1 MNKRICI
8 FVWMLLAGPL
18 LPVHAQQSP
27 QKFSIGR
34 VEFTARS
41 DRLEIH
47 SPGQPPWVVDILPG
61 GKFWPPI
68 RSDERG
74 RFFIGNKVM
83 DTAEGTVRQVKSGAG
98 VLLSESVYVVPEDE
112 RQRFRIETPDR
123 HCTITLKTLGF
134 GRTNRKSATELLAHY
149 NIIFTA
155 SDKKLLGLETH
166 FDAAGGNAVSRRVT
180 GIDPFNCQV
189 LSRVNL
195 GDPDQLV
202 ELGWSRKGGWWI
214 VGSIEQTLLRSRDGT
229 HWKKV
234 PLSRDVYSMIGAYV
248 ASDKEIWLA
257 AGLGSRTDEDDP
269 MVLHSSD
276 GGRTWASLR
285 SNDAQSK
292 LIPPQ
297 WLEGMYRAHS
307 VEVR

>member
-8 FVWMLLAGPL
+8 FIGLLAAAW

-27 QKFSIGR
+27 QRFSIGR
-34 VEFTARS
+34 VEFTART
-41 DRLEIH
+41 DRLEIR
-47 SPGQPPWVVDILPG
+47 SPEQPPWVVDILPG
-61 GKFWPPI
+61 GKYWPPI

-83 DTAEGTVRQVKSGAG
+83 DTAEGTVREVKAGGG

-112 RQRFRIETPDR
+112 RQRFRIETPGR
-123 HCTITLKTLGF
+123 HCTVTLKTLGF
-134 GRTNRKSATELLAHY
+134 GRTNRKSATELLADY

-195 GDPDQLV
+195 GDPDMLV
-202 ELGWSRKGGWWI
+202 ELGWSKNGGWWI
-214 VGSIEQTLLRSRDGT
+214 VGSIEQTLLRSRDGK

-234 PLSRDVYSMIGAYV
+234 PLSPDVYSMIGAYV
-248 ASDKEIWLA
+248 ASDKDIWLA
-257 AGLGSRTDEDDP
+257 AGLASLTGEDDP
-269 MVLHSSD
+269 MVLHSPD
-276 GGRTWASLR
+276 GGKTWESLR
-285 SNDAQSK
+285 PNDARLK
-292 LIPPQ
+292 LMPPE
-297 WLEGMYRAHS
+297 WLEGMYRGHS
-307 VEVR
+307 VEVQ